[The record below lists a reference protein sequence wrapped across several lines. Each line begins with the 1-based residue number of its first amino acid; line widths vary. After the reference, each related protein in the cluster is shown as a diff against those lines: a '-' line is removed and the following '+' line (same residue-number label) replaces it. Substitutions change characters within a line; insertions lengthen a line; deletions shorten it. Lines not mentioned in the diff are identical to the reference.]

1 MELQQEVIFSF
12 LASFLWPLARISAAL
27 ASMTLFSSQNVSMRI
42 RVLLAVS
49 LTFAIQP
56 ALPPMP
62 EIELFSIAGFIV
74 TMQEVVIGLAIGI
87 ASQLLIASFVLAGQ
101 IIGMQT
107 SLGFANIID
116 PMNGQQVPAVGQF
129 FLLLASLVF
138 LAFDGHVAL
147 IYMTVE
153 SFKSLPVGLDSL
165 SQVNHFAIVAWGGWM
180 YTTALSMALSAVVAL
195 LLINFSFGV
204 MTRAAPQLNIFSIGF
219 PVTMLSGLLI
229 IWLTLGNFVIHFEK
243 QWHRHLDL
251 VCDLL
256 LLNC

>member
-1 MELQQEVIFSF
+1 MELQLEVIMNF
-12 LASFLWPLARISAAL
+12 LASLMWPLARISSTLAA
-27 ASMTLFSSQNVSMRI
+27 MTLLSSQNLSMRI

-49 LTFAIQP
+49 LTVAIQP
-56 ALPPMP
+56 VLPPMP
-62 EIELFSIAGFIV
+62 DIELFSIGGFLV
-74 TMQEVVIGLAIGI
+74 TMQEMIIGFGIGL

-107 SLGFANIID
+107 SLGFANIVD

-138 LAFDGHVAL
+138 LAFDGHIAL

-153 SFKSLPVGLDSL
+153 SFKSLPVGIDSL
-165 SQVNHFAIVAWGGWM
+165 SEVNYFSMVAWGGWM

-219 PVTMLSGLLI
+219 PITMLSGLLI
-229 IWLTLGNFVIHFEK
+229 IWLTLGNFVTHFEK
-243 QWHRHLDL
+243 QWHRHLEL

-256 LLNC
+256 LLSC

>member
-1 MELQQEVIFSF
+1 MDWPLHVVMDF
-12 LASFLWPLARISAAL
+12 LASLLWPLARISSLLAA
-27 ASMTLFSSQNVSMRI
+27 MTLMSSQNLSMRI

-49 LTFAIQP
+49 LTVAIQP
-56 ALPPMP
+56 ILPPMP
-62 EIELFSIAGFIV
+62 DIELFSVASFLV
-74 TMQEVVIGLAIGI
+74 TVQEMVIGFAIGI

-107 SLGFANIID
+107 SLGFATIVD

-138 LAFDGHVAL
+138 LAVDGHIAL
-147 IYMTVE
+147 IFMTVE

-165 SQVNHFAIVAWGGWM
+165 SQVNLYSIVAWGGWM
-180 YTTALSMALSAVVAL
+180 YTAALSMSLSAIVAL

-219 PVTMLSGLLI
+219 PITMLSGLLI
-229 IWLTLGNFVIHFEK
+229 IWLTLGNFVTHFER
-243 QWHRHLDL
+243 QWQRHLDL

-256 LLNC
+256 RMNC